1 MERKGNLRD
10 FSKNI
15 IFRFDYLFYIGNKGE
30 RKLKNNP
37 KFPAV
42 EIRRVMLLAKT
53 NIRGKE

>member
-30 RKLKNNP
+30 NFKIILNSQP
-37 KFPAV
+37 
-42 EIRRVMLLAKT
+42 
-53 NIRGKE
+53 